1 MIRQPIVY
9 TSGMDLTPLIMPP
22 ELVQAIAAHGGQ
34 PICLEDPATN
44 RIYWLIEEQLS
55 GDEACGDIE
64 LDPAYVDRMLDEGIA
79 AIKAGHFVLWDPE
92 RIKSLGRRLL
102 AERQAKAS
110 S

>member
-1 MIRQPIVY
+1 MTGLPIVY
-9 TSGMDLTPLIMPP
+9 TSVMELAPLVMPP
-22 ELVQAIAAHGGQ
+22 ELVQAVAAHGGQ
-34 PICLEDPATN
+34 PIRLEDPATN
-44 RIYWLIEEQLS
+44 RIYWLIEEQPS
-55 GDEACGDIE
+55 GDEGPCDIE

-79 AIKAGHFVLWDPE
+79 AIEAKQVAPWDPE